1 MEEDE
6 YDKDIDIDI
15 DSDSDSDSDN
25 EVETGNT
32 ACVVKFDTA
41 CSRNMSGTTN
51 RIVIKFSNNN
61 KNIMIQGFNG
71 TTSKVDAVGINI
83 DGKLEYFVGGMPS
96 SNQTLLS
103 SNDLQTTPQ
112 SSINE

>member
-1 MEEDE
+1 
-6 YDKDIDIDI
+6 
-15 DSDSDSDSDN
+15 
-25 EVETGNT
+25 
-32 ACVVKFDTA
+32 
-41 CSRNMSGTTN
+41 
-51 RIVIKFSNNN
+51 
-61 KNIMIQGFNG
+61 MIQGFNG